1 MPTEHHR
8 WVTIFCMHISNV
20 FTSVFVALIILAGC
34 ATSDYGRITN
44 KISAY
49 EGQAATERDKLK
61 TANPQSKLAIYQ
73 SLMKIYNNQL
83 LIARRINPE
92 TNPSYK
98 KGTVTLEQS
107 KTQNAEQVANL
118 ENSLEQTIK
127 ARDELLRQLQ
137 MSATPAAVSTP
148 ATPTA
153 PAKE

>member
-8 WVTIFCMHISNV
+8 WVTIFCMHISNI

-34 ATSDYGRITN
+34 ETSDYGRITN

-83 LIARRINPE
+83 LIARRINRE
-92 TNPSYK
+92 TNP
-98 KGTVTLEQS
+98 QS
-107 KTQNAEQVANL
+107 
-118 ENSLEQTIK
+118 
-127 ARDELLRQLQ
+127 RDR
-137 MSATPAAVSTP
+137 
-148 ATPTA
+148 
-153 PAKE
+153 

>member
-1 MPTEHHR
+1 
-8 WVTIFCMHISNV
+8 MHISNV

-92 TNPSYK
+92 TNPAYK
-98 KGTVTLEQS
+98 KAQSRSSNQRRRTLNKSQILRTAWNRPS
-107 KTQNAEQVANL
+107 RRAMSYFANFKCPPRL
-118 ENSLEQTIK
+118 HRYQ
-127 ARDELLRQLQ
+127 LLQHRPRLPR
-137 MSATPAAVSTP
+137 SDHGIALRRLL
-148 ATPTA
+148 
-153 PAKE
+153 